1 MSKINYEDYLEEDPF
16 HPCLYCGSLNHGVD
30 EEGMPIC
37 LDCGEILEAPEA
49 SRPFRGKKTQRK
61 VKESDWE

>member
-16 HPCLYCGSLNHGVD
+16 HPCMHCGSLHFGYED
-30 EEGMPIC
+30 GMPVC

-49 SRPFRGKKTQRK
+49 SRNSRGKKTHRK